1 MERIRA
7 FCRSGILFAGIRC
20 GPGTTQLMTSAGRCA
35 EEFSANR
42 TQILLEGNKVFPSLY
57 PKIEEGET
65 ILLQA
70 CAKMIRETNKSH
82 SQLHSSRLSYQ
93 NAASPAPVLT
103 SLIPNSPKSHPVN
116 AGRREAAM
124 PSCPRFRIKSFKG
137 GKRMLV
143 NFWRKRQTLWWYRLN
158 RHAWARNSTSC
169 MLFNVDLVH

>member
-20 GPGTTQLMTSAGRCA
+20 GPGTTQLTTSAGRCA

-143 NFWRKRQTLWWYRLN
+143 NF
-158 RHAWARNSTSC
+158 
-169 MLFNVDLVH
+169 